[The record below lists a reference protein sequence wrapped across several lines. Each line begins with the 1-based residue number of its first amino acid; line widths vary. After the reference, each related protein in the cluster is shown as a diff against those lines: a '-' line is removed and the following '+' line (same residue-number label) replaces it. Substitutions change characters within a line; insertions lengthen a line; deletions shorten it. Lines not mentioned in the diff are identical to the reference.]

1 VTVWLDVD
9 ERVDHYLGLP
19 RANIVA
25 AETLLTTRDN
35 LADVVN
41 ARAMMCVL
49 GDAGLSNT
57 LSVNASLLTLA
68 PEDVYR
74 VRFQARP
81 TPRDIRHV
89 LFDALGIEAVARPN
103 TPIRMTWAG
112 GRGPA
117 PTLRGPVDKEEPV
130 LHRCRSLPAL
140 IGHAVFLEI
149 PAAVSSG
156 EPVRS
161 RCARGCT
168 SS

>member
-1 VTVWLDVD
+1 MTVWLDVD

-81 TPRDIRHV
+81 TPRDNRHV

-117 PTLRGPVDKEEPV
+117 PTLRGPGRQRRAGAPSVSLLTCAYRPRRLSGDPG
-130 LHRCRSLPAL
+130 RCFQR
-140 IGHAVFLEI
+140 
-149 PAAVSSG
+149 
-156 EPVRS
+156 
-161 RCARGCT
+161 
-168 SS
+168 